1 MNNAMGAGI
10 GGRCFVCLRLFAMWL
25 IGGSAVHDILAGVL
39 CDYRWFV
46 AVDILSCL
54 HLVEVCVRSRGCDF
68 CLPLFATGASAADY
82 ICSANFEPLHI
93 RLGLEQYE

>member
-1 MNNAMGAGI
+1 MNNAMGTGL

-25 IGGSAVHDILAGVL
+25 VGGCAVRDILAGVL
-39 CDYRWFV
+39 T
-46 AVDILSCL
+46 CL

-68 CLPLFATGASAADY
+68 CRALFATGPSAADY
-82 ICSANFEPLHI
+82 ISSANFEPLHI